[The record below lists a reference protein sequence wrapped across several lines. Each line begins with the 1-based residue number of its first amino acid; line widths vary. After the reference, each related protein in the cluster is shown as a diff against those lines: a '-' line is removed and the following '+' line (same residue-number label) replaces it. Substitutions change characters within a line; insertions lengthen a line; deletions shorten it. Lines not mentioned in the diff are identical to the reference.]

1 MKVVAAMANLCYMEF
16 SIKTVNM
23 PEGVALNTM
32 VSWLLKG
39 GFDFFVFNDDGTFHI
54 PEGEPPTIPRNWIID
69 PEHYV
74 VQQYTKRIP
83 SLNLAALPE
92 DIRNVLEAMDE
103 YVKTVETRVQQLEQR
118 FAMMQRMG
126 QIFRNGI
133 PTSPYPYA
141 SPTPP
146 FNWQPPGGPRYQPH
160 RDTVPPGYNDRPDF
174 HQPFFSEEIDFSQQ
188 PGWGRPPRR

>member
-126 QIFRNGI
+126 QIFRNGN
-133 PTSPYPYA
+133 
-141 SPTPP
+141 PTPP
-146 FNWQPPGGPRYQPH
+146 FCFHPDN
-160 RDTVPPGYNDRPDF
+160 VPPGYPGYGPGLEPQHAFFGMPSYTGD
-174 HQPFFSEEIDFSQQ
+174 HPFFTGGYGSNRWDQ
-188 PGWGRPPRR
+188 PTRRKPR